1 MDADEDDA
9 LDAFMADVSVA
20 VKQDLQSLDPAV
32 ARDALAADEDNP
44 VLATAGIKREDA
56 PPAKAE
62 HLIEM
67 KVDDADADAGSGPP
81 GGADVGPVDDID
93 MKAEPEDDLAADMA
107 ADLDVVKTEDRDAA
121 KPVLASLQGAGQQ
134 NVTPPPGNLCC
145 LSSLLLPLC
154 SLRKTM

>member
-56 PPAKAE
+56 PATKAE
-62 HLIEM
+62 HLMEI
-67 KVDDADADAGSGPP
+67 KVDDADADAGSAPP
-81 GGADVGPVDDID
+81 GGAHVSPIDDID
-93 MKAEPEDDLAADMA
+93 VKAEPEDDLAADMA
-107 ADLDVVKTEDRDAA
+107 ANLDVVKTEDREAA

-134 NVTPPPGNLCC
+134 NVSRPPGNLCC
-145 LSSLLLPLC
+145 LSSLLLHL
-154 SLRKTM
+154 